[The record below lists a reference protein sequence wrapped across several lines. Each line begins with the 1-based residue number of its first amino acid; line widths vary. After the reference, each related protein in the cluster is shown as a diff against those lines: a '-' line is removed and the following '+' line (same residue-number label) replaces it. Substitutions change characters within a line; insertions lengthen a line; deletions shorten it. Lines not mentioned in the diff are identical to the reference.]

1 MDAQEQI
8 RKPYPSDLSESQWLL
23 MVPLLPTPGGGRT
36 RTTDLREVLNAVL
49 YLFRTG
55 CGWRQPWSSRSIGEA
70 AGGGSGHW

>member
-8 RKPYPSDLSESQWLL
+8 RKPSPSDLSESQWLL
-23 MVPLLPTPGGGRT
+23 MTPLLPTPGAGRT

-55 CGWRQPWSSRSIGEA
+55 CGWRQRS
-70 AGGGSGHW
+70 H

>member
-1 MDAQEQI
+1 MDAPEQI

-23 MVPLLPTPGGGRT
+23 ITPLLPTSGGGRT

-55 CGWRQPWSSRSIGEA
+55 CGWRHLPHDFPPEGTVRDYFHQ
-70 AGGGSGHW
+70 